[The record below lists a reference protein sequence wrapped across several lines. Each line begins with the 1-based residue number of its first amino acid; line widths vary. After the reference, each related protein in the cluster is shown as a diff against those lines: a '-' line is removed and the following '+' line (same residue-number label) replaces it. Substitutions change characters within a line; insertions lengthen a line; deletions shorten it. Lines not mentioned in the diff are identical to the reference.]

1 VEIQIE
7 ATKSQSIQ
15 TYTAVNLQIGYV
27 LGWSPLNMNSNR
39 TYLLLP
45 LVLILAL
52 LFSGLNNVSASQED
66 GVYEF
71 EIEEGYFY
79 PMLLS
84 YPNDEGVE
92 ILLTSDKNIDVLLLT
107 PEMYENCCSGAELQD
122 YEYLKDE
129 GSVLNTDEYSYV
141 IENGIGTRYIIFDHT
156 SEPNGGA
163 NPSGIVTV
171 ELMLYDLPENVFEF
185 HWQNLIMSLIFIPF
199 SILLV
204 TESIKPGVVSS
215 LMRHDTTMRIKNEFV
230 KSRLPITYTL
240 IFVNTLFFVLRAIF
254 SPEEDNLL
262 GYVEWGA
269 MASGSV
275 FDGNFFAIITS
286 NFFHFDLRHLGGN
299 MFAIYILGR
308 YIEPKFG
315 SKRYLGILLAGGF
328 FSSLLSLFYDPMVVS
343 GGASGMV
350 FCAFGVVLVEW
361 ILDLIN
367 STKYKYC
374 QWHDMQWFWGTLIL
388 SGLISFVPGISLLG
402 HLGGLLGGMGI
413 ILAMVTLGTHPGP
426 RKDQLINCQNCDF
439 SFPVVEI
446 SEAELNNCPK
456 CGQILATEG
465 IDPRFPGWS
474 TETIQAFIDNG
485 WTDIQLAEYYQDQL
499 EVHRLQSISNQE
511 NGIEDSE
518 E

>member
-1 VEIQIE
+1 
-7 ATKSQSIQ
+7 
-15 TYTAVNLQIGYV
+15 
-27 LGWSPLNMNSNR
+27 MHSNR
-39 TYLLLP
+39 TYILLS
-45 LVLILAL
+45 LVIILAL
-52 LFSGLNNVSASQED
+52 LCSGLTNVSASQED

-92 ILLTSDKNIDVLLLT
+92 IILTSDKKIDVLLLT
-107 PEMYENCCSGAELQD
+107 PEMYENCCSGTELQD
-122 YEYLKDE
+122 YEYLKDG

-163 NPSGIVTV
+163 NPSGTVTV
-171 ELMLYDLPENVFEF
+171 ELLLYDLPENVFEF
-185 HWQNLIMSLIFIPF
+185 HWQNLIMSLIFIPI

-204 TESIKPGVVSS
+204 TESIKPGVVSNI
-215 LMRHDTTMRIKNEFV
+215 MKHDTTMRIKNEFV
-230 KSRLPITYTL
+230 KSRIPLTYSL
-240 IFVNTLFFVLRAIF
+240 IFVNTLFFLLRAIF
-254 SPEEDNLL
+254 SPEKDNLL
-262 GYVEWGA
+262 EYIEWGA

-275 FDGNFFAIITS
+275 FDGNLFAIITS
-286 NFFHFDLRHLGGN
+286 NFFHFDLMHLGGN

-315 SKRYLGILLAGGF
+315 SKRYLGILLAGGL
-328 FSSLLSLFYDPMVVS
+328 FSSLLSLFYDPMVAS

-350 FCAFGVVLVEW
+350 FCAFGVVLSEW

-388 SGLISFVPGISLLG
+388 NGFISFVPGVSLLG
-402 HLGGLLGGMGI
+402 HLGGLLGGVGI
-413 ILAMVTLGTHPGP
+413 ILAMVKLGTHPEA
-426 RKDQLINCQNCDF
+426 RKDQLINCENCDF

-446 SEAELNNCPK
+446 SETELNNCPK
-456 CGQILATEG
+456 CGKMLIANGEN
-465 IDPRFPGWS
+465 PRFPGWS
-474 TETIQAFIDNG
+474 KETIQAFLDKG
-485 WTDIQLAEYYQDQL
+485 WTEIQLAEYYQEQL
-499 EVHRLQSISNQE
+499 EAHRLETISNPE
-511 NGIEDSE
+511 NQMKDSE